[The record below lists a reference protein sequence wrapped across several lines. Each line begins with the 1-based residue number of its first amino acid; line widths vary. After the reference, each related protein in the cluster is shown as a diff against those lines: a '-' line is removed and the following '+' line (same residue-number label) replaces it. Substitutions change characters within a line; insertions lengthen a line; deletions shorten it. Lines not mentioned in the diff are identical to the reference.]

1 MKAGPGYVVFAWMVF
16 LLAAGQSAA
25 KSPISVQIEL
35 FSGRPQ
41 DTVTVRE
48 QADLA
53 PVLDKCLFENGE
65 PKATMLSPR
74 TFALQCIVPYI
85 HGL

>member
-1 MKAGPGYVVFAWMVF
+1 MKAGGYVVFAWMVF

-41 DTVTVRE
+41 NTVTVRE

-65 PKATMLSPR
+65 PIATNVISAHFRPPMHC
-74 TFALQCIVPYI
+74 ALWT
-85 HGL
+85 

>member
-1 MKAGPGYVVFAWMVF
+1 MRAGASGYVVLAWMVF
-16 LLAAGQSAA
+16 LLAAGRSAA

-41 DTVTVRE
+41 NTVTVRE

-53 PVLDKCLFENGE
+53 PVADVQR
-65 PKATMLSPR
+65 AAR
-74 TFALQCIVPYI
+74 VR
-85 HGL
+85 